1 MNRLIIIGNGFDLA
15 HGLKTSF
22 NDFIID
28 FFCDI
33 WPNLGL
39 DKFENRLLELNHT
52 TKFHSDRIHSFSTE
66 NCLNIF
72 SAIHKDRSTYFNEPS
87 MIIKSDFFKSVFKR
101 LCQYRWADIELEYYN
116 ELIHII
122 ENENLQRANTNNR
135 IEIEDSIQ
143 RRVKSLNDDLDFLEG
158 RLIVYLK
165 KQETYFQENPK
176 IDSRISDCF
185 HEKINSDPV
194 YESEP
199 KEVQFL
205 NFNYT
210 NILSKYTDNS
220 NILFKYTDNSN
231 IIHIH
236 GTLDDNPIFGF
247 GDDTSNHYRVLEDS
261 YNNEVLKKIKSFK
274 YPQNS
279 NYKKLMSFIE
289 RDEFEVQIYGHSC
302 GVSDRTLFKKIFEH
316 EKCKSIKIFY
326 YNKEDFNEKMYEI
339 SRHFGDKTMFLDKII
354 SFDKLRAM
362 PQPTEI
368 Q

>member
-52 TKFHSDRIHSFSTE
+52 TKFHSDRIHSFSIE
-66 NCLNIF
+66 NCLKIF
-72 SAIHKDRSTYFNEPS
+72 SSIHKDTKPWDEPF
-87 MIIKSDFFKSVFKR
+87 MRFKSVFFRSVFLR
-101 LCQYRWADIELEYYN
+101 LLHSRWADIELEYYAV
-116 ELIHII
+116 LIHII
-122 ENENLQRANTNNR
+122 ENSKSLKTTSKDRTEFENYVQK
-135 IEIEDSIQ
+135 Q
-143 RRVKSLNDDLDFLEG
+143 VKSLNDDLDFLEG
-158 RLIVYLK
+158 RLIEYLK
-165 KQETYFQENPK
+165 KQETWFQENPK

-185 HEKINSDPV
+185 HEKINSYPV
-194 YESEP
+194 SESEP

-210 NILSKYTDNS
+210 NTLS
-220 NILFKYTDNSN
+220 KYTDNSN

-362 PQPTEI
+362 PQPSEI

>member
-39 DKFENRLLELNHT
+39 DKYENRLLQFEHT
-52 TKFHSDRIHSFSTE
+52 AKFHSDRINSFSTE

-72 SAIHKDRSTYFNEPS
+72 ESIHKARLANFYEPS
-87 MIIKSDFFKSVFKR
+87 MIIKSNFFKSVFER
-101 LCQYRWADIELEYYN
+101 LRRAKWVDIELEYYN
-116 ELIHII
+116 ELFHII
-122 ENENLQRANTNNR
+122 ESENLQRANTNDR
-135 IEIEDSIQ
+135 IFIENSIQ

-158 RLIVYLK
+158 HLIEYLK
-165 KQETYFQENPK
+165 KQETWFQENPK

-185 HEKINSDPV
+185 HEKINSYPV
-194 YESEP
+194 SESEP

-210 NILSKYTDNS
+210 NTLS
-220 NILFKYTDNSN
+220 KYTDNSN

-236 GTLDDNPIFGF
+236 GTFDDNPIFGF

-362 PQPTEI
+362 PQPSEI